1 MGLHRSLTGMGPAM
15 PDAAL
20 AASLGRGGFAAA
32 AGAYHAEAA
41 AVAVCLVLLAFCS
54 LVEAALVRVE
64 PGRVRQLVAEK
75 RRGARRLSHLVE
87 HRQEVLNS
95 IVLLINAAVI
105 AASAYTT
112 QLTIRASGG
121 SGRWVPAASA
131 GMILTMLV
139 LCELTP
145 KMYSVRR
152 AEAVGLAAAPVLTVL
167 HTLLRPFGRALYLLA
182 MGVIRRVIVPVFGGE
197 TTPSA
202 VSYSDEEI
210 LALVS
215 AGQAHGEIEQGEKE
229 MIRGVIGFADTVTR
243 EVMTPRTDVA
253 CVPAEATLLE
263 AARVSQE
270 TGFSR
275 LPVYEK
281 DVDHIIGILYAKDMV
296 SALGSAAGPVG
307 QSAVADSLPGQTVDT
322 VARKPAPV
330 VPESKKV
337 SEVLRLMQ
345 RDRLH
350 MAIVIDEYGGT
361 AGLVTIED
369 LLEEIFGELSDE
381 YDLSAEP
388 VRVLS
393 EDVLI
398 VDARVSADEIRD
410 RLGVT
415 LPEGD
420 YDSVGGFILDQLGRL
435 PAAGETVVW
444 RNLEFAVE
452 AVSENRILRVRVAR
466 KPEEEE
472 EDEDAP
478 REA

>member
-1 MGLHRSLTGMGPAM
+1 
-15 PDAAL
+15 
-20 AASLGRGGFAAA
+20 
-32 AGAYHAEAA
+32 
-41 AVAVCLVLLAFCS
+41 
-54 LVEAALVRVE
+54 
-64 PGRVRQLVAEK
+64 
-75 RRGARRLSHLVE
+75 
-87 HRQEVLNS
+87 
-95 IVLLINAAVI
+95 
-105 AASAYTT
+105 
-112 QLTIRASGG
+112 
-121 SGRWVPAASA
+121 
-131 GMILTMLV
+131 
-139 LCELTP
+139 
-145 KMYSVRR
+145 
-152 AEAVGLAAAPVLTVL
+152 
-167 HTLLRPFGRALYLLA
+167 
-182 MGVIRRVIVPVFGGE
+182 
-197 TTPSA
+197 
-202 VSYSDEEI
+202 
-210 LALVS
+210 
-215 AGQAHGEIEQGEKE
+215 
-229 MIRGVIGFADTVTR
+229 
-243 EVMTPRTDVA
+243 
-253 CVPAEATLLE
+253 
-263 AARVSQE
+263 
-270 TGFSR
+270 
-275 LPVYEK
+275 
-281 DVDHIIGILYAKDMV
+281 
-296 SALGSAAGPVG
+296 
-307 QSAVADSLPGQTVDT
+307 VADSLPGQTVDT

-472 EDEDAP
+472 DEDAP